1 MNRRGALKLFGM
13 APVMTKK
20 LAGKLAS
27 DAATG
32 QLSGISAVHH
42 GPPHHVPP
50 SEGVAISG
58 SSDWRVKLK
67 QWLKLKEPVPPWWED
82 SIRHRCQYVH
92 SLDVDIANKKSW
104 SMAVKVVTQRERNV
118 QRELKALER
127 NMWLDDQR
135 DEFYQKWGIWL

>member
-27 DAATG
+27 DAAIG
-32 QLSGISAVHH
+32 QLAGISAVNH
-42 GPPHHVPP
+42 GSP
-50 SEGVAISG
+50 SEGVAPSG
-58 SSDWRVKLK
+58 GPHDWKVKLK
-67 QWLKLKEPVPPWWED
+67 QWLKLKEPIPAWWED
-82 SIRHRCQYVH
+82 NIRARCQFVH
-92 SLDVDIANKKSW
+92 SIDIDIANKKSW
-104 SMAVKVVTQRERNV
+104 SMAVKVATQRERNV

-135 DEFYQKWGIWL
+135 DAFYEKWGIWL